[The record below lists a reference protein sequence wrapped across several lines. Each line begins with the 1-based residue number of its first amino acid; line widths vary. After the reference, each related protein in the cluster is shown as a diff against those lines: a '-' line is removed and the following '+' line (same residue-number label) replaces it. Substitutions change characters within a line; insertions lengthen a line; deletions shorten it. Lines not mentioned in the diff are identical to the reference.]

1 MSYQS
6 HTKVAFYHNFIII
19 LQIVHKIE
27 ISVINIEDIQ
37 TLLQHLLE
45 LKVYYN
51 FIAQDLWKE

>member
-6 HTKVAFYHNFIII
+6 HTRVAFYHNFIII

-37 TLLQHLLE
+37 SN
-45 LKVYYN
+45 V
-51 FIAQDLWKE
+51 IATFTAT